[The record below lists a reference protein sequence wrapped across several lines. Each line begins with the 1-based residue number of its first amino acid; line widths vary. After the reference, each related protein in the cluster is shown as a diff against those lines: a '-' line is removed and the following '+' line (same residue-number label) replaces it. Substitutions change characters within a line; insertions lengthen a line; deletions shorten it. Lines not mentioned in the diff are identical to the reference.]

1 MIKHFILVFVV
12 LFFSFFN
19 VFSQEIQE
27 EIIEEEIIEEEIIE
41 EVIFEESSIVV
52 PSKFSWEISG
62 NIQGD
67 YRYFKEDGLYP
78 GQKTEY
84 FSTIFNPEIYVEW
97 DNSNQLIQ
105 FEGFARLNQYD
116 IEQTHWDIR
125 ELYYQKIIVNWELSV
140 GKKQIYWG
148 FTESNHLVNIIN
160 QDDFLE
166 GNGVANKLGQ
176 SMIHVSNYGNMGT
189 VDVMV
194 MKGFNPIQFPG
205 TKGRLRPPFNV
216 DYSNTTYESE
226 DGVDNTDLAVRWSHS
241 INTFDVGVSHFKGT
255 SRSPIFPGS
264 GVGNFAP
271 HYELIDQTGLE
282 LQASVG
288 SMLWKLEAI
297 QRKSDRKT
305 IRAYTFGGEYTL
317 VTKSGYDIGI
327 LAEYNYDDRGAE
339 SITGLNDDVFV
350 GLRIGLNDEQSTSF
364 LGGMNKDNENGTISY
379 FAEAS
384 RRLGDS
390 WKIKVKAFGFKDVE
404 ENEFLYLLRKDGFVE
419 LSLVKYF

>member
-1 MIKHFILVFVV
+1 MIKHFILVFIA
-12 LFFSFFN
+12 LFFSFST

-27 EIIEEEIIEEEIIE
+27 EIIEEEIIEE
-41 EVIFEESSIVV
+41 VVFEESSIAV
-52 PSKFSWEISG
+52 PPRFSWEISG

-67 YRYFKEDGLYP
+67 YRYFEEDGLYP
-78 GQKTEY
+78 GQETEY
-84 FSTIFNPEIYVEW
+84 FSTIFNPEVYVEW

-125 ELYYQKIIVNWELSV
+125 ELYYQNIIENWELSV

-160 QDDFLE
+160 QDDLLE

-176 SMIHVSNYGNMGT
+176 SMIHISNYSEMGT
-189 VDVMV
+189 VDVML
-194 MKGFNPIQFPG
+194 MRGFNPIQFPG
-205 TKGRLRPPFNV
+205 AKGRLRPPFAV
-216 DYSNTTYESE
+216 DYASTTYESE
-226 DGVDNTDLAVRWSHS
+226 DGVDNTDFAIRWSHNFNA
-241 INTFDVGVSHFKGT
+241 IDLGVSHFKGT
-255 SRSPIFPGS
+255 SRTPLITSADGIS
-264 GVGNFAP
+264 FAP

-297 QRKSDRKT
+297 QRKSDTNT
-305 IRAYTFGGEYTL
+305 IRACTFGGEYTL
-317 VTKSGYDIGI
+317 VTKSGYDIGL

-339 SITGLNDDVFV
+339 SITGLNDDVFA
-350 GLRIGLNDEQSTSF
+350 GIRIALNDEQSTSF

-379 FAEAS
+379 FVEAD

-390 WKIKVKAFGFKDVE
+390 WKINVKTFGFKDVS

>member
-12 LFFSFFN
+12 LFFSLSD

-27 EIIEEEIIEEEIIE
+27 EIIEEEIIEE
-41 EVIFEESSIVV
+41 VVFEESSIAV

-67 YRYFKEDGLYP
+67 YRYFEKKGLYP
-78 GQKTEY
+78 GQETEY
-84 FSTIFNPEIYVEW
+84 FSSIFNPQIYVEW

-125 ELYYQKIIVNWELSV
+125 ELYYQKIIANWELSV

-148 FTESNHLVNIIN
+148 FTESNHLVNVIN
-160 QDDFLE
+160 QDDLLE

-176 SMIHVSNYGNMGT
+176 SMIHVSNYSEIGT
-189 VDVMV
+189 VDVML
-194 MKGFNPIQFPG
+194 MRGFNPIQFPG
-205 TKGRLRPPFNV
+205 AKGRLRPPFDV
-216 DYSNTTYESE
+216 DYASTTYESE
-226 DGVDNTDLAVRWSHS
+226 DGLDNTDFAIRWSHTIS
-241 INTFDVGVSHFKGT
+241 AIDFGVSHFKGNSRTPFFT
-255 SRSPIFPGS
+255 SND
-264 GVGNFAP
+264 GVSFAP
-271 HYELIDQTGLE
+271 NYELIDQTGLE
-282 LQASVG
+282 LQASLG
-288 SMLWKLEAI
+288 SMLWKVEAI

-317 VTKSGYDIGI
+317 VTGRGYDIGF

-350 GLRIGLNDEQSTSF
+350 GLRIALNDEQSTSF

-379 FAEAS
+379 FAEAN

-390 WKIKVKAFGFKDVE
+390 WKINVKAFGFKDVA

-419 LSLVKYF
+419 LSLIKYF

>member
-12 LFFSFFN
+12 LFSLTD

-27 EIIEEEIIEEEIIE
+27 EIIEE
-41 EVIFEESSIVV
+41 VVFEESSIVV

-67 YRYFKEDGLYP
+67 YRYFKEEGLYP
-78 GQKTEY
+78 GQETEY
-84 FSTIFNPEIYVEW
+84 FSTIFNPEIYIEW

-125 ELYYQKIIVNWELSV
+125 ELYYQNIIANWELSV

-160 QDDFLE
+160 QDDLLE

-176 SMIHVSNYGNMGT
+176 SMIHVSNYSEMGT
-189 VDVMV
+189 VDVML
-194 MKGFNPIQFPG
+194 MRGFNPIQFPG
-205 TKGRLRPPFNV
+205 YKGRLRPPFAV
-216 DYSNTTYESE
+216 DYASTTYESE

-241 INTFDVGVSHFKGT
+241 VNTFDVGVSHFKGT
-255 SRSPIFPGS
+255 SRTPIFPGS
-264 GVGNFAP
+264 GIGNFAP

-282 LQASVG
+282 LQASLG

-305 IRAYTFGGEYTL
+305 IRAYTFGGKYTL
-317 VTKSGYDIGI
+317 VTKSGCDIGI
-327 LAEYNYDDRGAE
+327 LAEYNYDNRGAE

-390 WKIKVKAFGFKDVE
+390 WKINMKAFGFKDVA

>member
-1 MIKHFILVFVV
+1 MIKHFILVFIV
-12 LFFSFFN
+12 LFFSFSN

-27 EIIEEEIIEEEIIE
+27 EIIEEEIVE
-41 EVIFEESSIVV
+41 EVVFEESSIAI
-52 PSKFSWEISG
+52 PPRFSWEISG

-67 YRYFKEDGLYP
+67 YRYFEEDGLYP
-78 GQKTEY
+78 GQETEY
-84 FSTIFNPEIYVEW
+84 FSSIFNPEIYVEW

-125 ELYYQKIIVNWELSV
+125 ELYYQNIIANWELSV

-160 QDDFLE
+160 QDDLLE

-176 SMIHVSNYGNMGT
+176 SMIHVSNYSEMGT
-189 VDVMV
+189 FDVML
-194 MKGFNPIQFPG
+194 MRGFNPIQFPG
-205 TKGRLRPPFNV
+205 SKGRLRPPFDV
-216 DYSNTTYESE
+216 DYANTTYESE
-226 DGVDNTDLAVRWSHS
+226 DGVDNTDFAIRWSHNINS
-241 INTFDVGVSHFKGT
+241 IDLGVSHFNGT
-255 SRSPIFPGS
+255 SRTPLITSTD
-264 GVGNFAP
+264 GVSFAP

-282 LQASVG
+282 LQASLG

-305 IRAYTFGGEYTL
+305 IRAYTLGGEYTL
-317 VTKSGYDIGI
+317 VTQSGYDIGI

-350 GLRIGLNDEQSTSF
+350 GLRIALNDEQSTSF

-379 FAEAS
+379 FAEAD
-384 RRLGDS
+384 RRLGNS
-390 WKIKVKAFGFKDVE
+390 WKIKVKAFGFKDVA